1 MCLYTITSM
10 LLDSAIED
18 KFKGCLLGLALGD
31 ALCAPFEGG
40 VIERF
45 LWSLIGKTKAGEL
58 RFTDDTQ
65 MSLDIAN
72 SFLRKGAIDQDS
84 LAREFSNSYQWSRG
98 YGPGAGK
105 ILKRIRKGMPWY
117 EANVSVYK
125 DGSFGNG
132 AAMRAP
138 VLALCFVSSNADFK
152 QGVIRSA
159 EITHSHPSAID
170 GALLVA
176 YSTDYALSN
185 VAEDDFFAMLIDIA
199 ENNIFKKKLH
209 LCQQQLKQNTELGSR
224 KVKEFFGNGMTAESS
239 CITAVYIA
247 LKFKDKSFMD
257 LINFIKKV
265 GGDTDT
271 IAAMSGAIW
280 GAFNGAERLKYEA
293 LPRIENTNEI
303 LEIAEQL
310 YKAYSIKNSKEIDEK

>member
-1 MCLYTITSM
+1 M
-10 LLDSAIED
+10 ED

-31 ALCAPFEGG
+31 AMCAPFEGG
-40 VIERF
+40 MAERF
-45 LWSLIGKTKAGEL
+45 LWSLIGKTKVGEL

-72 SFLRKGAIDQDS
+72 SFLRDGFINQESVAQ
-84 LAREFSNSYQWSRG
+84 EFSNSYQWSRG

-105 ILKRIRKGMPWY
+105 ILMRIRKGMPWQ
-117 EANVSVYK
+117 EANISVYK

-138 VLALCFVSSNADFK
+138 VVALCYAPSSKAFK

-159 EITHSHPSAID
+159 EITHSHGLAID
-170 GALLVA
+170 GALLLA
-176 YSTDYALSN
+176 YSTAYALSDI
-185 VAEDDFFAMLIDIA
+185 AEDDLCTRLIEITESSA
-199 ENNIFKKKLH
+199 FKKKLH
-209 LCQQQLKQNTELGSR
+209 LCQQHLKQNTVLGSS
-224 KVKEFFGNGMTAESS
+224 KVKELFGNSMTAESS
-239 CITAVYIA
+239 CITAIYLA
-247 LKFKDKSFMD
+247 LRFKDKPFIE
-257 LINFIKKV
+257 LINIIKKV

-280 GAFNGAERLKYEA
+280 GAFNGAKRLAYET
-293 LPRIENTNEI
+293 LPRIEKANAI

-310 YKAYSIKNSKEIDEK
+310 HKAYINTNSKEAKEK